1 MATQK
6 KGVVKYKVKAVKVAG
21 DMTGK
26 KRYQAQV
33 VNSSV
38 MEFDQFVDHMAEH
51 SSPYTRGTIS
61 GVLTDMLDCLKEQI
75 LDGKQVRLGDLGL
88 ISVGIDGKSAE
99 TLEAWNVQQN
109 VTGLHL
115 LVRNTKTWSNQ
126 QLRSHCR
133 LVEAGTYVSGESAKE
148 QAGE

>member
-6 KGVVKYKVKAVKVAG
+6 KGVVRYKVKAVKVAG

-109 VTGLHL
+109 VKTDAIVIMATLPTAI
-115 LVRNTKTWSNQ
+115 NTNVGRISSCSAQRTWTTRMLSWQ
-126 QLRSHCR
+126 
-133 LVEAGTYVSGESAKE
+133 
-148 QAGE
+148 

>member
-38 MEFDQFVDHMAEH
+38 MEFDQFVDHIAEH

-88 ISVGIDGKSAE
+88 ISVGIDGKSAQ

-126 QLRSHCR
+126 QLRSRCR
-133 LVEAGTYVSGESAKE
+133 LVEAGTYVSGEGAKE
-148 QAGE
+148 QEGE